1 MRWFKGIFLLVVTNL
16 LIFFTLAI
24 SGNILIYLVL
34 PAFGIDLRGS
44 VATYEFAWALVFGFG
59 GAFIS
64 LWLSKFFA
72 KRGMRMQRV
81 EQPSTT
87 KERLV
92 FETIRKLAER
102 EGIKMPEVWVYWDDV
117 PNAFATGP
125 TRNSAM
131 VAVSSGLVQGLSDSE
146 VRAVLAHEVGHVANG
161 DMLAIT
167 LLQGLMNTFVYFLAR
182 MISRPIME
190 RNRFAGFMVY
200 MALQF
205 ILSIL
210 AMIPICWFSR
220 RREFRADAYA
230 ASAVGAEAMI
240 RALARIDALAQQTLT
255 ARHREE
261 GMNEDA
267 LATLKIH
274 GKSHS
279 LGQIFATH
287 PPIEIRIAA
296 LRSLGQQSP

>member
-1 MRWFKGIFLLVVTNL
+1 MRWFKGIFLLIITNL
-16 LIFFTLAI
+16 LVFFTLVI
-24 SGNILIYLVL
+24 SGNILIHLVL
-34 PAFGIDLRGS
+34 PSFGIDLRGS
-44 VATYEFAWALVFGFG
+44 VATHDFAWALVFGFG

-72 KRGMRMQRV
+72 RRGMRMQQV
-81 EQPSTT
+81 VKPSTP

-92 FETIRKLAER
+92 FDTIRQLAER

-131 VAVSSGLVQGLSDSE
+131 VAVSSGLVQNLSDEE
-146 VRAVLAHEVGHVANG
+146 VRAVLAHELGHVANG

-182 MISRPIME
+182 MISRPVME

-205 ILSIL
+205 ILSVL

-230 ASAVGAEAMI
+230 ASATGATPMI
-240 RALARIDALAQQTLT
+240 RALTRIDALAQQTLA
-255 ARHREE
+255 ARHRGE

-267 LATLKIH
+267 LAMLKIH
-274 GKSHS
+274 GQSGGIGH
-279 LGQIFATH
+279 LFATH
-287 PPIEIRIAA
+287 PPVETRIAA
-296 LRSLGQQSP
+296 LRSLPGNAE